1 MRTLETTLSGS
12 SGPHGPASSS
22 HQYCIASQEAAE
34 GMILMVVVVGVSL
47 VEDGA
52 RAPRAPGA
60 EDPSLA
66 IERPTKCEGGSSGM
80 MEQSIERT
88 AYRHFVSTIWLCL
101 TRRLTLHANLCTNIT
116 LTHEY
121 VSISRK

>member
-1 MRTLETTLSGS
+1 
-12 SGPHGPASSS
+12 
-22 HQYCIASQEAAE
+22 
-34 GMILMVVVVGVSL
+34 MVVVVGVSF

-60 EDPSLA
+60 EDPSLMT
-66 IERPTKCEGGSSGM
+66 IQKPTKCEGGSSDT
-80 MEQSIERT
+80 MEQSIEST
-88 AYRHFVSTIWLCL
+88 AYRHFVSTMWLCL

-116 LTHEY
+116 LKHEY